1 MSGLHVGRLNVY
13 LKDHHGNERL
23 LWRLFGHQNNTWSEA
38 LVPVDVLISQY
49 QVNNNNINFILT
61 MTITKAAVSLA
72 ILGGLL
78 ECELPFKVKDSF
90 NDVLTATHWTRI

>member
-61 MTITKAAVSLA
+61 MTLTKAAVSLA

-78 ECELPFKVKDSF
+78 ECELPFNVKDSC